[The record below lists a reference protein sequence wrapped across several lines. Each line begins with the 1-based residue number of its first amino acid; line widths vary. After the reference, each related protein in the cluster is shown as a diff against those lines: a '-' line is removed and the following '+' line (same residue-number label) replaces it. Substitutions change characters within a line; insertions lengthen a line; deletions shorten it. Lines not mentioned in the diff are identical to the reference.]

1 MAELVRTLGIEKKL
15 NLIDNF
21 DLLNDKYRQLA
32 NAMGCKGEL
41 KFQKNGGYTT
51 IFVVI
56 ETEEE

>member
-1 MAELVRTLGIEKKL
+1 MGELVKSLGVEKKL

-21 DLLNDKYRQLA
+21 DLINDKYRQLA
-32 NAMGCKGEL
+32 NGMGYKGEL

-56 ETEEE
+56 ETKEE